1 MFRKFKKIHFIGIGG
16 IGMSGIAELLLN
28 LNFEVTGSD
37 LKMSETTRHLEE
49 KGATVYE
56 GHDPDHVNESDVVVY
71 SSAVTLDNPEV
82 QAAQRRKIPIIRRA
96 EMLGELLKLK
106 QYSIAIAGTH
116 GKTTTT
122 SMVGQMMVSGGM
134 DPTLIIGGII
144 KNLKSNALLGQGDYV
159 VAEADEFDRTFLS
172 LTPTIAVI
180 TTVEAEHLDTYKD
193 LEDLKNSFIQFA
205 NMVPFYGVVLA
216 CLDEPTVQDILP
228 RLTRRYITYGL
239 STQADVRAVNVQYR
253 EIQSAFDIYAGNTRY
268 GHISL
273 PLPGSHNVKNATGS
287 VALGLELGMSFEE
300 IKAGLESFETVT
312 RRFEIRGEYNDVLFI
327 DDYAHH
333 PTEVKATLTAAK
345 EGWNRR
351 VLAVFQPHLYSR
363 TRDFKDEFGKAF
375 LQSDILIVTDV
386 YPSREQPIPGVTGAL
401 IADAA
406 RDFGHKQVHYVP
418 EKKDIPERVA
428 ELIRS
433 GDLVLTLGAGDI
445 TKFNKEILAAYRAVA
460 A

>member
-56 GHDPDHVNESDVVVY
+56 GHDPDNVNESDVVVY

-82 QAAQRRKIPIIRRA
+82 QAAQERKIPIIRRA

-106 QYSIAIAGTH
+106 KYSIAIAGTH

-180 TTVEAEHLDTYKD
+180 TTIEAEHLDTYED
-193 LEDLKNSFIQFA
+193 LEDLKNSFVLFA
-205 NMVPFYGVVLA
+205 NKVPFYGVVLA
-216 CLDEPTVQDILP
+216 CLDEPTIQDILP

-239 STQADVRAVNVQYR
+239 STQADVRAVNVRYQ
-253 EIQSAFDIYAGNTRY
+253 EMQSAFDIYVGNTHY

-273 PLPGSHNVKNATGS
+273 QLPGSHNVKNAIGS
-287 VALGLELGMSFEE
+287 VALGLELGMAFEE

-312 RRFEIRGEYNDVLFI
+312 RRFEIRGEYNEVLFI

-351 VLAVFQPHLYSR
+351 VLAVFQPHLYTR

-386 YPSREQPIPGVTGAL
+386 YPSREQPIPGVTGSL

-418 EKKDIPERVA
+418 DTKEIPERVA

-445 TKFNKEILAAYRAVA
+445 TKYNKEILAAYRAVA